1 MYLDYDSL
9 SFPET
14 NIFKWYGYITK
25 KIGVNRLA
33 LNPTSFVI
41 GDHIMTVSL
50 YQTGVSGLLAAQQQL
65 ATTGHN
71 IANVNTDGYNRQRAE
86 QNASVGINNGNNYIG
101 GGTYIQDIT
110 RLYDQ
115 FSYKE
120 QVMNQSNLSYA
131 DSLHARLTQL
141 DQVMS
146 TSGNAVVGSLDQFY
160 QALNGIADNPNDSG
174 LRSIALNQAGIVST
188 DFNELTNNF
197 DKMQKSINGEIEQVA
212 SKISEIS
219 QELAKINETI
229 MHAKNLTQGGQPN
242 DLLDKRDQ
250 LIGQLS
256 KFTRVNTIEDAN
268 GVMTV
273 MVGQGITLVAGIT
286 PMTLQVN
293 AGDPDVQKTELRLV
307 SGGSNVALNGSTLG
321 GSLAASFEFRDEH
334 LAQTRT
340 EIDRLAMAI
349 SSTLNDSQASGLDL
363 NGLQGAN
370 IFTDINTTQLQQG
383 RSLAHSGNSAA
394 IQTQVTIND
403 VSKLTTDEFEVRYDG
418 TDFTLH
424 NLTSGASENLG
435 PPILPTGTH
444 TPTSPDYGFSFVESG
459 GASLQAGDTFTI
471 IPTKNS
477 AALMKATLTDGN
489 AIAAS
494 SAIAVTPSS
503 NNVSDGTVEI
513 TSVNNPVAA
522 EAYDLTVDVYESS
535 AGVFEYRVF
544 NTLTP
549 PPAATIA
556 SGTYAAGAS
565 VVVGIPTGT
574 PDFEI
579 EIKGDLVGSGTN
591 ARETFTLGSAFGVG
605 NGSHAVVMA
614 KTQEIGV
621 TNGGKETFSKS
632 LAVSTSVVGSKAS
645 NANLTANTA
654 QALFTQA
661 YNRNQSTSGVNLDEE
676 AANLLKFQQA
686 YQAASQIIS
695 TANTI
700 FDTILSAV
708 R

>member
-1 MYLDYDSL
+1 MS
-9 SFPET
+9 
-14 NIFKWYGYITK
+14 
-25 KIGVNRLA
+25 
-33 LNPTSFVI
+33 
-41 GDHIMTVSL
+41 VSL
-50 YQTGVSGLLAAQQQL
+50 YQSGMSGLLAAQQQL

-71 IANVNTDGYNRQRAE
+71 ISNVNTDGYNRQRAE
-86 QNASVGINNGNNYIG
+86 QNATVGLNNGNNYIG

-115 FSYKE
+115 FSHKE
-120 QVMNQSNLSYA
+120 QITNQSKLGNA

-160 QALNGIADNPNDSG
+160 QALNGVADNPNDSG
-174 LRSIALNQAGIVST
+174 LRSIVLNQANTLSN
-188 DFNELTNNF
+188 DFNQLTNNL
-197 DKMQKSINGEIEQVA
+197 DQMTKSINGEIEQVA

-229 MHAKNLTQGGQPN
+229 MHSQQGGQPN

-250 LIGQLS
+250 LIGELS
-256 KFTRVNTIEDAN
+256 NYTQVNTVKDAN
-268 GVMTV
+268 NVMTV
-273 MVGQGITLVAGIT
+273 MIGQGTTLVAGIT

-293 AGDPDVQKTELRLV
+293 AGDPDSQQTELRLV
-307 SGGSNVALNGSTLG
+307 SGSSSVALKGSTLG

-334 LAQTRT
+334 LSQTRT

-363 NGLQGAN
+363 NGLQGVN
-370 IFTDINTTQLQQG
+370 IFTDINSTQLQQG
-383 RSLAHSGNSAA
+383 RVLAHSGNSGS
-394 IQTQVTIND
+394 TQAEITITD
-403 VSKLTTDEFEVRYDG
+403 VSKLTTDEFEIRFEG
-418 TDFTLH
+418 GNFTLY
-424 NLTSGASENLG
+424 NLTSGSSENLG
-435 PPILPTGTH
+435 PPILPSGGTH
-444 TPTSPDYGFSFVESG
+444 KPSSPDYGFSFVETG
-459 GASLQAGDTFTI
+459 TPAAGDKFTI

-477 AALMKATLTDGN
+477 AALMQTTLTDGN

-494 SAIAVTPSS
+494 TAIGVTPST
-503 NNVSDGTVEI
+503 NNVSDGKIEI
-513 TSVNNPVAA
+513 INVMNPEDAKSFTGTG
-522 EAYDLTVDVYESS
+522 LTVDVVESAPGS
-535 AGVFEYRVF
+535 GIFDYRVF
-544 NTLTP
+544 DTATP
-549 PPAATIA
+549 PALIT
-556 SGTYAAGAS
+556 SGNYNAGDS
-565 VVVGIPTGT
+565 EVVDLPPLPGT
-574 PDFEI
+574 PAFQI
-579 EIKGDLVGSGTN
+579 EISGNLVGSGTN
-591 ARETFTLGSAFGVG
+591 AREEFSINDAFGVG
-605 NGSHAVVMA
+605 NGKHAVAMA
-614 KTQEIGV
+614 KTQEVGV

-632 LAVSTSVVGSKAS
+632 LAVSTSVVGAKAS
-645 NANLTANTA
+645 NAELTADTA

-700 FDTILSAV
+700 FDTILAAV